1 MTLRQKSRAC
11 LGFRY
16 TKLPWFILSENKLN
30 YLVKHKATENW
41 GKMYIGRGGAKK
53 YKNKQTNKTQVGRD
67 SDI

>member
-1 MTLRQKSRAC
+1 MC

-53 YKNKQTNKTQVGRD
+53 YKNKQTKPK
-67 SDI
+67 